1 MPRHAS
7 HRIPYICRLG
17 EQGHHG
23 ARGATGIR
31 HPHTLCSTHTP
42 APAHPVT
49 RLPRERGFASPPA
62 RSLGTRRAV
71 PARCPRARPTIRS
84 NPLPALAH
92 GAMPRGFARR
102 TCRRATRS
110 ADWPR
115 LPRGLHGA
123 ARQAGAAV
131 PRIARGLHP
140 SKHRYTRKV
149 TRLVGGLL
157 RHVYIYVCVA
167 VLEYFLVCI
176 LAPYSCLA
184 LTNCISVY
192 QHTHII
198 HTIHNDVR

>member
-1 MPRHAS
+1 MQAGRARAPRS
-7 HRIPYICRLG
+7 
-17 EQGHHG
+17 E
-23 ARGATGIR
+23 RGDRHSPPTHPLQ
-31 HPHTLCSTHTP
+31 HPHTCTRTP
-42 APAHPVT
+42 GHATSPRT
-49 RLPRERGFASPPA
+49 RLCLAARPPA
-62 RSLGTRRAV
+62 RSLDTRRAV
-71 PARCPRARPTIRS
+71 PARCPRARPTILS
-84 NPLPALAH
+84 DPLPALAH

>member
-17 EQGHHG
+17 EHPHHG

-49 RLPRERGFASPPA
+49 RLPRERGFPRRPPAPAASALGALSPP
-62 RSLGTRRAV
+62 GV
-71 PARCPRARPTIRS
+71 PAPALRYSLT
-84 NPLPALAH
+84 PLPALAH

-131 PRIARGLHP
+131 QRIARGLHP

-192 QHTHII
+192 PHTH
-198 HTIHNDVR
+198 TTSPYNSQ